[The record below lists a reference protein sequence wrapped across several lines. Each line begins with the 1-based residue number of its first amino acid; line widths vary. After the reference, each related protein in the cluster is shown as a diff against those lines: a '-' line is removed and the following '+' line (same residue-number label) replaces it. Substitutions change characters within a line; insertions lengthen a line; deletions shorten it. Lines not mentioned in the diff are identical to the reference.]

1 MDFTTSQTRTE
12 RLQLRVVVRP
22 SRPQIIDDGGTVL
35 DLYAGP
41 YRSGR
46 NIFRVLE
53 NISRNSKLSIVAKK
67 IYISQK
73 YLCLSMKNITKRC

>member
-41 YRSGR
+41 YRSAK
-46 NIFRVLE
+46 IFSE
-53 NISRNSKLSIVAKK
+53 FKK
-67 IYISQK
+67 IFPATQK
-73 YLCLSMKNITKRC
+73 YPLSLKIFTYLKNICVYL

>member
-41 YRSGR
+41 YRSAK
-46 NIFRVLE
+46 IFFE
-53 NISRNSKLSIVAKK
+53 
-67 IYISQK
+67 K
-73 YLCLSMKNITKRC
+73 Y

>member
-41 YRSGR
+41 YRSGK
-46 NIFRVLE
+46 NISIVLE
-53 NISRNSKLSIVAKK
+53 NIS
-67 IYISQK
+67 
-73 YLCLSMKNITKRC
+73 

>member
-1 MDFTTSQTRTE
+1 MDNLCTLFISLPWCRCRVDFTTSQTRTE

-41 YRSGR
+41 YRSGK
-46 NIFRVLE
+46 IFFE
-53 NISRNSKLSIVAKK
+53 F
-67 IYISQK
+67 
-73 YLCLSMKNITKRC
+73 

>member
-41 YRSGR
+41 YRSAK
-46 NIFRVLE
+46 IFSE
-53 NISRNSKLSIVAKK
+53 F
-67 IYISQK
+67 
-73 YLCLSMKNITKRC
+73 